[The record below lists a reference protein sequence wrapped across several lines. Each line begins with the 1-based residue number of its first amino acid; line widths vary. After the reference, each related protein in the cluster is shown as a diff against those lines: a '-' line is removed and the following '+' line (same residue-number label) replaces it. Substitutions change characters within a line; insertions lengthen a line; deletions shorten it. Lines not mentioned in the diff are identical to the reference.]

1 MTGVK
6 MKILLLSIF
15 GIFVAGCSTM
25 TSFKA
30 NDFVQG
36 QAKSSQPKS
45 TIMLCRPPSIAKFL
59 TSYGI
64 GLNNSPILDIGSGEK
79 YSISHPKI
87 SELWLDFYM
96 PEENLM
102 LAIVKKP
109 RKYNLKLKENQSV
122 NYVLVLVDIDQYSAP
137 YRLGNLDIYEM
148 QYKLGVNEVSE
159 QTFNKLCNV
168 STTRFI
174 TH

>member
-15 GIFVAGCSTM
+15 GVFLAGCSTM

-96 PEENLM
+96 PEENPLSS
-102 LAIVKKP
+102 LWKKP
-109 RKYNLKLKENQSV
+109 RKYNLKLKENKNDSFNQFFSK
-122 NYVLVLVDIDQYSAP
+122 I
-137 YRLGNLDIYEM
+137 NLIE
-148 QYKLGVNEVSE
+148 K
-159 QTFNKLCNV
+159 
-168 STTRFI
+168 
-174 TH
+174 